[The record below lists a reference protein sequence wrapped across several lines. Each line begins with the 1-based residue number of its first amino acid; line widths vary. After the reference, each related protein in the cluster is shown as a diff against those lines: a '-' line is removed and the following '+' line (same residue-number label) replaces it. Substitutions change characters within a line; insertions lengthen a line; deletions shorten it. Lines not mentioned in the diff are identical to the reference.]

1 MSSAAPSSSSLS
13 SHITPATQSDMT
25 KFVSA
30 LDSGAGAL
38 SGHPDQP
45 QIQRGEN
52 GHAEYSNAIQG
63 LQEQLLQITFQS
75 VRCDHAERFATAKT
89 FAGWVMDV
97 VLPLYAPRIGNHYP
111 LSPFSVAKHKELIEL
126 GFRSIAHLRDAES
139 GKGECRLAYAMLLG
153 WHDGLTRCLRQLSR
167 YSLDLEDHPS
177 CVRSKH
183 TEREH
188 ALRRMRDL
196 TTCQLALSFLQPS
209 SSSFTQAYGS
219 YKDFKYMCQEAI
231 LYRNAGQIETESD
244 TTDNT
249 NTNTNK
255 PFRFT
260 DDDIAYLRWH
270 PITAT
275 MADCLGTQVYRDWL
289 ALENDPAASISL
301 AGKWAPRFGSDL
313 FGPTATLLTEYVV
326 PEGKNWLQTAKN
338 HKTNSTVLRSKAQL
352 KIKTFYRKRLA
363 KLNHHLNTVQVKQ
376 CEGKWSEIDFAK
388 DVTSV
393 TMARQKAA
401 FLRGGDKQAKQGDL
415 VGSIDRVK
423 CKQNLTAHIEKAQSG
438 EAVIKG
444 KMVGLADFVS
454 ESYKLRNEDAS
465 SSHLVSILN
474 QQWEDSS
481 SRISPL
487 EDMIPMVDTS
497 ASMSFDGPYP
507 LCTAIGLGIRIAEK
521 SKLGKRV
528 LTFSSVPRW
537 VNLSSAPDFHS
548 CVKIISEAEWGYNTN
563 FYSALQLILDAAKQ
577 SALSSEEVAK
587 LTLVVLSD
595 MQMDEAGQFDTDS
608 PLFKNVAKAF
618 ADTGIQVSGQPWEV
632 PKIVFWNLRKT
643 KGFPSKKDDT
653 NAIMVSGGSDMIL
666 NDLCENGVKA
676 FDNVNPFN
684 FLKHMLMNERYSFD
698 KTGIV
703 YCE

>member
-1 MSSAAPSSSSLS
+1 MSSAAPSSSSSS
-13 SHITPATQSDMT
+13 SHITPASQSDMT

-30 LDSGAGAL
+30 VDSGVGAH
-38 SGHPDQP
+38 SDHPHHP
-45 QIQRGEN
+45 RIQRGEN

-75 VRCDHAERFATAKT
+75 VRCDHAERFAIAKT

-97 VLPLYAPRIGNHYP
+97 VLPLYAPRIGNFYP
-111 LSPFSVAKHKELIEL
+111 LSPFSTAKHKELIEL

-153 WHDGLTRCLRQLSR
+153 WHDGLSRCVSQLFH
-167 YSLDLEDHPS
+167 YGLDLEDHPY
-177 CVRSKH
+177 CVTQRHK
-183 TEREH
+183 EREN
-188 ALRRMRDL
+188 ALRNMRDA
-196 TTCQLALSFLQPS
+196 TTSELALSFLQPS
-209 SSSFTQAYGS
+209 SSSFAQAYGS

-231 LYRNAGQIETESD
+231 LYRNAGKAD
-244 TTDNT
+244 TDSNAT
-249 NTNTNK
+249 TNK
-255 PFRFT
+255 VFRFT
-260 DDDIAYLRWH
+260 DGDIAYLRWH

-275 MADCLGTQVYRDWL
+275 MAECLGTQVYRDWL
-289 ALENDPAASISL
+289 ALENDPSANISL

-313 FGPTATLLTEYVV
+313 FGPTAMLLTEYVV

-338 HKTNSTVLRSKAQL
+338 HKTNSTVLQSKAQL

-363 KLNHHLNTVQVKQ
+363 KLNRHLHTVQVKQ
-376 CEGKWSEIDFAK
+376 CDGQWSQIDFAR

-415 VGSIDRVK
+415 VGSMDRFE
-423 CKQNLTAHIEKAQSG
+423 CRQNLTAHIEKAQLG

-444 KMVGLADFVS
+444 KMVGLADFVR
-454 ESYKLRNEDAS
+454 ESYKLRDEEAVS
-465 SSHLVSILN
+465 SPLVSILN

-481 SRISPL
+481 SWIGPL

-497 ASMSFDGPYP
+497 ASMSFDGTYP
-507 LCTAIGLGIRIAEK
+507 LYTAIGLGIRIAEK

-537 VNLSSAPDFHS
+537 VSLSTAPDFHS
-548 CVKIISEAEWGYNTN
+548 CVKLVSKAEWGHNTD
-563 FYSALQLILDAAKQ
+563 FYAALKCILDAAKQ
-577 SALSSEEVAK
+577 AALSEEEVAK

-608 PLFKNVAKAF
+608 PLFKNIAEEF
-618 ADTGIQVSGQPWEV
+618 AATGIQVSGQPWRV

-653 NAIMVSGGSDMIL
+653 NAIMVSGGSDMVL
-666 NDLCENGVKA
+666 NDLCENGMKA
-676 FDNVNPFN
+676 FDNVNPFS